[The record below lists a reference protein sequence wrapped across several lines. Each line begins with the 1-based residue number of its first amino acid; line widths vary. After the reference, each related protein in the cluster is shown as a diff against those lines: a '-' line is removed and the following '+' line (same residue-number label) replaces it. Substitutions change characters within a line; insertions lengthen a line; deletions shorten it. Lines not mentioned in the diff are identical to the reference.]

1 MKKMMLCAL
10 LAALALLCGCSAIS
24 YTGLNAQVLEVREDA
39 LVIRDTDNVVSPMF
53 CWGCRVTADRPI
65 QYFDEYENAMKELLL
80 SEVEVGDMVAVD
92 MSGAEKTNAAK
103 GDCRVRQI
111 RVLCGT
117 GIPAEVVEVHD
128 GSVAVRDIE
137 GAEKPLFGEI
147 CELDLTAARI
157 TGIDPEG
164 GSEGILKVKDL
175 RPGDRLELTMTVA
188 NKKQAADGLC
198 RAEEVRV
205 VPE

>member
-1 MKKMMLCAL
+1 MKRLILWAL
-10 LAALALLCGCSAIS
+10 IAALALLCGCSAIS
-24 YTGLNAQVLEVREDA
+24 YTGLNAQVLEASESA

-53 CWGCRVTADRPI
+53 RQSCKVTTDRAI
-65 QYFDEYENAMKELLL
+65 QYFDEYENAMKELSL

-92 MSGAEKTNAAK
+92 MNGSEKSNAAK
-103 GDCRVRQI
+103 GDCRVGQV
-111 RVLCGT
+111 RVLCST
-117 GIPAEVVEVHD
+117 GIFAEVVEVHD
-128 GSVAVRDIE
+128 GSVTVRDPAD
-137 GAEKPLFGEI
+137 AEKPLFGDA

-157 TGIDPEG
+157 TGIDPQG
-164 GSEGILKVKDL
+164 GSEGVLKVKDL
-175 RPGDRLELTMTVA
+175 RLGDILELTLTVA